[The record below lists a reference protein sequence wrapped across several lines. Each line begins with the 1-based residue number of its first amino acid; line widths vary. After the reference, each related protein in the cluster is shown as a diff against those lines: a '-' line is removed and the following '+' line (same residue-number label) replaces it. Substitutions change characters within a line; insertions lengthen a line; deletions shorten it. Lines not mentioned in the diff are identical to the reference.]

1 MDSFLFYGDY
11 NRQIQTDNLQQ
22 VIGGNQT
29 ILDSIQQA
37 AVEECNSYLKQK
49 YDTSKALQNTVQ
61 FDLTKTYAAGQTVY
75 LNAPAYDQTKTYALA
90 TLVLQSGSVYQCSTA
105 ITVAEAFNAAH
116 WTLLGLQ
123 YALYYAITPQ
133 PLFNYLTI
141 YAVGNQ
147 IFWKDKVY
155 TCVITSQ
162 ILDHEAQ
169 LQINQANYPQVINVF
184 PDDPVN
190 GAKYWGTGTAYSV
203 PANTLISNVTYWTPG
218 DNRDQKLL
226 ETCIKIA
233 LYHAH
238 IRISPRNIPEMRVT
252 NYMGEK
258 DDRILANGRIIY
270 PTYSALGWLQAAA
283 AGIDIV
289 PELPLIQPTQGARVR
304 YGGNQKNI
312 NSY

>member
-75 LNAPAYDQTKTYALA
+75 LNALAYDPTKTYELNSQC
-90 TLVLQSGSVYQCSTA
+90 VQDSKVYKCSTV
-105 ITVAEAFNAAH
+105 ITIREPFNIAH
-116 WTLLGLQ
+116 WTLIGDQ
-123 YALYYAITPQ
+123 YSIYYALAPNDIFDYQ
-133 PLFNYLTI
+133 KI
-141 YAVGNQ
+141 YTTGDEV
-147 IFWKDKVY
+147 FWNDKKY
-155 TCVITSQ
+155 TCRIKTA

-169 LQINQANYPQVINVF
+169 LQINQSAQPQIVNIF
-184 PDDPVN
+184 PDDQVY
-190 GAKYWGTGTAYSV
+190 GVQYWGTGTTYSV
-203 PANTLISNVTYWTPG
+203 PANTLISNTVYWTPG

-258 DDRILANGRIIY
+258 DDRILANGRVIY